1 VLKAQSR
8 VRLIRISH
16 VLILAL
22 SLVTVLT
29 ALFQYQN
36 RLKEFLNLVQPD
48 LISVAYLQLL
58 VQMQPQDVA
67 LRLDLAQQLSELGR
81 WHEARKTLI
90 PMLGQDRQS
99 NWPARILMIDI
110 QRKALYSLDSS
121 DPRRAD
127 RLHALVARLE
137 NLAHEEIPEAYLE
150 SLAKLSIE
158 FARPDLAA
166 NIYEH
171 LAVADLPRRPHWLA
185 KAGQWHLAASH
196 PEQAGYAYHGAAMA
210 SIEAETA
217 LNYAFLALDAFR
229 TANAEMTTLPLIKA
243 YLIRFPQNPALLI
256 RAIEIARAHNMLG
269 QAQQWGSQ
277 LLATDPTNEGYIEQQ
292 LKLALEVG
300 ELSAALTFAEQ
311 LAQLRPESV
320 TRRRRLAEIAEWNGT
335 PEKALKQW
343 VWLAH
348 HDPVGSA
355 PAHALELA
363 RGLADDRARI
373 EMLVLISR
381 QRVLQDTEL
390 EELTQAFHREGDL
403 EAESEFFRSYLTRHH
418 PGHFHLGAWK
428 MLAKLQE
435 YQGDF
440 AAAATTWQ
448 YIGNNFALT
457 IEAACRR
464 AELIWRLGRREEAL
478 GVLSA
483 LQSDVPPDRVD
494 FWKLLGEQGWSLK
507 STEHA
512 WTAYLTLWTA
522 GKADALAAE
531 RLILLARDMGRH
543 IEALSIAEASFKQF
557 DEARFL
563 LLGMDEAIATDS
575 WEGLAKLIKIAR
587 REQLRFQDSEMYW
600 LQEALFAVHEGHY
613 DDAEVHYQ
621 HALRLNPKSIPARV
635 GLLWLAIES
644 NNLQYLTLYL
654 NRWQNEALTE
664 PAFWGAYAVGMTKLG
679 LVKEALPWY
688 ARQVKAKPQDVSL
701 LLNYSQTL
709 RQAGQVDAA
718 WRLRD
723 RIFSQFQSLSTQPT
737 ILNPQ

>member
-256 RAIEIARAHNMLG
+256 RAIEIAQAQNLPG
-269 QAQQWGSQ
+269 QALQWGTQ
-277 LLATDPTNEGYIEQQ
+277 LLAIDPTNEGYIEQQ

-320 TRRRRLAEIAEWNGT
+320 TRRRRLAEIAEWNGA

-373 EMLVLISR
+373 EMLVLMSR
-381 QRVLQDTEL
+381 QRVLQDPEL

-403 EAESEFFRSYLTRHH
+403 KAESEFFRSYLTRH
-418 PGHFHLGAWK
+418 PGHFGAWK

-435 YQGDF
+435 DQGEF
-440 AAAATTWQ
+440 ETAATTWH
-448 YIGNNFALT
+448 YIGNNFDLP
-457 IEAACRR
+457 IEAACHR

-478 GVLSA
+478 GILSA
-483 LQSDVPPDRVD
+483 LQSNVPVERVD

-512 WTAYLTLWTA
+512 WTAYLTLWTT
-522 GKADALAAE
+522 GNADALAVE
-531 RLILLARDMGRH
+531 RLILLARDKGRNV
-543 IEALSIAEASFKQF
+543 EAISIAEASFKRF
-557 DEARFL
+557 DEVRFL
-563 LLGMDEAIATDS
+563 LLGMDVAIATDS
-575 WEGLAKLIKIAR
+575 WEKLANLIKIAR
-587 REQLRFQDSEMYW
+587 REQPRLQDSEMYW

-644 NNLQYLTLYL
+644 DNPQYLTLYL
-654 NRWQNEALTE
+654 KRWQTEALTE
-664 PAFWGAYAVGMTKLG
+664 PAFWGVYAVAMTKLG
-679 LVKEALPWY
+679 LAQQALPWY
-688 ARQVKAKPQDVSL
+688 ARLAKASPKDISL

-709 RQAGQVDAA
+709 RQAGQIDAA
-718 WRLRD
+718 WRLRSH
-723 RIFSQFQSLSTQPT
+723 ILSQFRSLSTQPT
-737 ILNPQ
+737 IPKPQ